1 MADSKELKVAIIGG
15 AGFMGSAHSKSWA
28 LAALQTPTDAKP
40 VKAVMV
46 ERDRALAESTAA
58 RFGWAEAADDWK
70 AVIDRDDVDI
80 IDVVTPPHLHADI
93 VCYALERGKHVLC
106 EKPIANARE
115 DVERIV
121 AASRLARGVTAI
133 GFNYRHNAAIQYA
146 AHLVA
151 TGAIGEVIQARFEYH
166 QDDAFSDMGWRRH
179 KAKGG
184 SGASSDIGSHI
195 IDLAHF
201 LVGDLA
207 EVNATLTTIPLD
219 EDDDSDV
226 DDGGAFLGHFEN
238 GALGIF
244 SFSQK
249 SHGNFAHIRFE
260 IDGTEG
266 GVGFDWNQRDVVRVF
281 RKAAD
286 GRSQGGFV
294 STPVAAGAPG
304 VWFGS
309 SSLGSGYLE
318 PSTNLMVSFLD
329 AIEGGERRQGD
340 LEHGARIQSV
350 VDAVWLSAQT
360 RAWVKPKPFGA

>member
-28 LAALQTPTDAKP
+28 LAALQTTTAVTP
-40 VKAVMV
+40 VKAVVV
-46 ERDRALAESTAA
+46 ERDMELARATADK
-58 RFGWAEAADDWK
+58 FGWEEAADDWK
-70 AVIDRDDVDI
+70 AVVDRDDIDI
-80 IDVVTPPHLHADI
+80 IDVVTPPHMHADI
-93 VCYALERGKHVLC
+93 VCYALERGKHVFC

-121 AASRLARGVTAI
+121 TAARAASGVTAI
-133 GFNYRHNAAIQYA
+133 GFNYRHNASIQYA

-151 TGAIGEVIQARFEYH
+151 SGAIGDVIQARFEYH
-166 QDDAFSDMGWRRH
+166 QDDAFSDMGWRRY

-195 IDLAHF
+195 LDLAHF
-201 LVGDLA
+201 LIGGIA
-207 EVNATLTTIPLD
+207 EVNASLTTVKLTD
-219 EDDDSDV
+219 DDDSDV
-226 DDGGAFLGHFEN
+226 DDGGAFLAHFDS

-266 GVGFDWNQRDVVRVF
+266 GIGFDWNQRDVVRVF

-286 GRSQGGFV
+286 DRSLGGFV
-294 STPVAAGAPG
+294 ATPVAAGAPG

-318 PSTNLMVSFLD
+318 PSTNLMVSFLG
-329 AIEGGERRQGD
+329 AIEGGDRPQGD

-350 VDAVWLSAQT
+350 VDAVWKSAET
-360 RAWVKPKPFGA
+360 RSWVAPEPFGA